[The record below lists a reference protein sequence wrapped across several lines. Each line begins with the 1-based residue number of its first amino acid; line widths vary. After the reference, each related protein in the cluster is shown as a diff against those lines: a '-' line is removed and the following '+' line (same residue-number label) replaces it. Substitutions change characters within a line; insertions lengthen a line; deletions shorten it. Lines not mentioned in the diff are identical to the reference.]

1 MLDTRAAWL
10 SFTESLRDFRAYE
23 WAPFGWILAAQLLFL
38 FCAVNLGTPWGM
50 AGAGWLTL
58 SAAKGDAFLHYP
70 QFFVALPTV
79 AALVEWVLYVFAG
92 AVLIPM
98 AVLRIS
104 EPNEAPGP
112 REASSRLRGA
122 ILPTLLGGL
131 LNLVVLQ
138 AWQWVLSKGPQSI
151 VLGNLPG
158 PTGQLA
164 LWFLGL
170 LVSYALSGPFLF
182 IPVHA
187 IRRQVSFTQAISGG
201 LGQGVRLIWPAFL
214 VIVFCSWPTLL
225 FLAPAQIS
233 AAAIVQKMRPELV
246 ALLLALYAATT
257 SLANY
262 LIYASVTRLH
272 WADQV

>member
-1 MLDTRAAWL
+1 VPDARTAWL
-10 SFTESLRDFRAYE
+10 SVTESLRDFRGYE

-50 AGAGWLTL
+50 AGAGWLAM

-70 QFFVALPTV
+70 QFFVALPTI
-79 AALVEWVLYVFAG
+79 AALVEWALYVFAG

-104 EPNEAPGP
+104 EPHEPPGP
-112 REASSRLRGA
+112 RATSSRLRRA

-138 AWQWVLSKGPQSI
+138 AWQWVLSIGPEPM
-151 VLGNLPG
+151 VRGYLPG
-158 PTGQLA
+158 PAGQIS
-164 LWFLGL
+164 LWCLGV
-170 LVSYALSGPFLF
+170 LVSYVLSGPFLF

-187 IRRQVSFTQAISGG
+187 IRRQVSFAQAVFDG

-214 VIVFCSWPTLL
+214 VIAICSWPTLL
-225 FLAPAQIS
+225 FLAPVQLG
-233 AAAIVQKMRPELV
+233 AAAIVHKMRPELV
-246 ALLLALYAATT
+246 VLFLALYAATT